1 MGILSAMLSVASYGT
16 ELGNMVDGAKPGH
29 DGHFLLALKVAAF
42 EEPARFKQC
51 VDGLI
56 REIQASRR
64 AEGADRLYAPGQL
77 EAETAESYRRDG
89 IPLNES
95 TRTGLADVARERG
108 VDSSPLGD

>member
-1 MGILSAMLSVASYGT
+1 
-16 ELGNMVDGAKPGH
+16 MVDGAKPGH
-29 DGHFLLALKVAAF
+29 DGHFFLALKVAAF
-42 EEPARFKQC
+42 EEPARFKQR

-64 AEGADRLYAPGQL
+64 GKGADRLYAPGQL

-95 TRTGLADVARERG
+95 TRAGLADVARDLG
-108 VDSSPLGD
+108 VDSSPLGE